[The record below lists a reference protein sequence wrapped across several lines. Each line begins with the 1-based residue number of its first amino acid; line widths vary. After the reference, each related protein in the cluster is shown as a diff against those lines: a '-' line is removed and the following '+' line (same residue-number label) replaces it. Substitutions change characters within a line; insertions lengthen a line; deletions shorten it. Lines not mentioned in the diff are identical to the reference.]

1 VASGQGIGFAIPVNM
16 ARKVMEDLVKK
27 GKVTRGWLGVGIQPL
42 TPELA
47 KSFGVGAD
55 EGILVN
61 QVMPKSP
68 AEAAGLK
75 TGDVILSVDGKPIKD
90 SRQLQRLIG
99 EAEIGRTIDV
109 VVLREKTRR
118 TLKIQIGEL
127 PAS

>member
-1 VASGQGIGFAIPVNM
+1 
-16 ARKVMEDLVKK
+16 
-27 GKVTRGWLGVGIQPL
+27 
-42 TPELA
+42 
-47 KSFGVGAD
+47 
-55 EGILVN
+55 
-61 QVMPKSP
+61 MPKSP

-109 VVLREKTRR
+109 VVLREKTKR

-127 PAS
+127 PSS

>member
-1 VASGQGIGFAIPVNM
+1 
-16 ARKVMEDLVKK
+16 
-27 GKVTRGWLGVGIQPL
+27 
-42 TPELA
+42 
-47 KSFGVGAD
+47 VGAD

-61 QVMPKSP
+61 QVMPRSP

-75 TGDVILSVDGKPIKD
+75 IGDVILSVDGKPIKD

-109 VVLREKTRR
+109 VVLREKTKR

-127 PAS
+127 PSS